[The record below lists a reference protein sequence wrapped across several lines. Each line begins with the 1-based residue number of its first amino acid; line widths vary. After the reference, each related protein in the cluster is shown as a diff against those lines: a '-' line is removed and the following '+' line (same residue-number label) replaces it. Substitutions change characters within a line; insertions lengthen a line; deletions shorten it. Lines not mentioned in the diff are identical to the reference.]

1 MQLNDFI
8 ESATRSIIKKDK
20 EIDYNDLFDINQCKK
35 KTCHNA
41 SLYDMAITFMVEYE
55 NQRKNIEK
63 EDSEWSKLFVKE
75 FEQDKNLIY
84 KVIELHNKYNGYDF
98 VDVLNYIPKNF
109 EENRKFALSTVKIHN
124 LIQIIIYR
132 IENAYR
138 RFFPHGMNPMDF
150 NIEYARYNGQS
161 NEHIKNFVKEINILW
176 NTITFEYAKE
186 FSMRFDGVLKR
197 TKQAYEN
204 EVILER
210 GYGREVEVKENK
222 KTEKKF
228 NENDYCDLGIKP
240 IKKTICTVW
249 SNSSL
254 DKIKEVKAP
263 PSTGRFV
270 NAVFGSKKKKNK
282 SEEETTSEEKEE
294 KEEKKEKQYIYI
306 SESESEKEDN
316 EWTSI
321 KKKKN
326 KKVLNPNYK
335 EEIVNNEDNIV
346 EENNEEKNEE
356 DWSNMI

>member
-41 SLYDMAITFMVEYE
+41 SLYDMAITFMTEYE

-63 EDSEWSKLFVKE
+63 EDCEWSKLFVKE
-75 FEQDKNLIY
+75 FEEDKKLIY
-84 KVIELHNKYNGYDF
+84 KVIELYNKYNGYDF

-109 EENRKFALSTVKIHN
+109 EENKKFALSTVKMNN
-124 LIQIIIYR
+124 LVQILIYR

-150 NIEYARYNGQS
+150 NLDYARYNGQN
-161 NEHIKNFVKEINILW
+161 NENIKNFVKEINILW
-176 NTITFEYAKE
+176 NTVTFDYARE
-186 FSMRFDGVLKR
+186 FTYRLDGVLKR

-210 GYGREVEVKENK
+210 GYGREVQIKENK
-222 KTEKKF
+222 KDKKF
-228 NENDYCDLGIKP
+228 SEDDYCDLGIKP

-254 DKIKEVKAP
+254 DKIKEVKAAP
-263 PSTGRFV
+263 TTGRVV
-270 NAVFGSKKKKNK
+270 NAVFGTKKKENK
-282 SEEETTSEEKEE
+282 GDEETTSEE

-306 SESESEKEDN
+306 TESESEKEDN

-321 KKKKN
+321 KKKKK

-335 EEIVNNEDNIV
+335 EEIVNNEDNIMV
-346 EENNEEKNEE
+346 ENTEEKKDE